1 MPKRQEM
8 ISENILLQHMM
19 LFHIIMGTWHLDMT
33 TFFPVTFA
41 HFVVNGSLKYSKQP
55 SEQEV
60 CPFFF
65 FLPQILISFPCIPFK
80 VQHPYEFKANKLGF
94 FRFFISPRSAR
105 QLLPAAVRPGGPFV
119 HPAGTAGSSETLRAD
134 FLMKPSFVVVV
145 VVLCF

>member
-8 ISENILLQHMM
+8 ISENIFLQHMM

-41 HFVVNGSLKYSKQP
+41 HFVVNSSLKYSNQP
-55 SEQEV
+55 SKQEV

-80 VQHPYEFKANKLGF
+80 VQHPYEFKANKLGVSAF
-94 FRFFISPRSAR
+94 SFSPREAR
-105 QLLPAAVRPGGPFV
+105 AVRGACP
-119 HPAGTAGSSETLRAD
+119 TEGSAAAARGICASCGDSQEQ
-134 FLMKPSFVVVV
+134 
-145 VVLCF
+145 